1 MSLAGIRITGALEV
15 TDRITR
21 QTALSISTGTTPGSY
36 TITQTD
42 ANDLPWFNVV
52 VPIQAS
58 DQNSIPPTVTLNGWV
73 ISWTWAGTTSGS
85 GIKVPATINVGVY

>member
-1 MSLAGIRITGALEV
+1 MSLAGIRITGSITV

-21 QTALSISTGTTPGSY
+21 QTAVSISTGTTDGSY

-52 VPIQAS
+52 APILIG
-58 DQNSIPPTVTLNGWV
+58 DQKSLPPTVTLNGWV
-73 ISWTWAGTTSGS
+73 LSWTWAATSG
-85 GIKVPATINVGVY
+85 GGVVKVPAIINVGVY